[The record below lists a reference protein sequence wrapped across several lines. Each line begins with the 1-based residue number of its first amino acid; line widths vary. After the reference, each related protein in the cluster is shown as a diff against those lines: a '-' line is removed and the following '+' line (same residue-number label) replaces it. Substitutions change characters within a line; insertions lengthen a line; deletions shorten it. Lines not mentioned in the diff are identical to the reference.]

1 MPEVLA
7 NATEALITNW
17 LVPEGA
23 SITAGDPIVEVETE
37 KALVEVQA
45 EFDGVLAR
53 YLAPVGAATAVGAPI
68 AVLLQAGETGVDID
82 AFIASEN
89 LPTLVKSVLVA
100 PDEPAIIV
108 QAPVAAA
115 PVTRSPH
122 NADRLFVSPI
132 ARNLARANDIDPA
145 QIQGTGPD
153 GRIVRRDVEAAI
165 ANASS
170 VQTARKSDAPVIARS
185 PGGFT
190 AIPHT
195 PMRRAIS
202 RRLTESKSSVP
213 HFYINAECNA
223 EKLLAFRQQVIG
235 WTGKKISVNDLII
248 KAVAGA
254 LVHVPEANVIW
265 NDDEMIR
272 FDDVAIAIAV
282 ATEKGLVTPVLQGV
296 NHLDLQGIHAL
307 AGDMVARARAGR
319 IKQNEIEGGSFSITN
334 LGMFGIQSFSAI
346 INPPQ
351 SAILA
356 VGGAIEKAV
365 IVDGEIVKARTIS
378 FTLSV
383 DHRAIDGVLA
393 AQLMTAFIE
402 RIESPISLLLT

>member
-296 NHLDLQGIHAL
+296 NHLDLHGIHAL

>member
-100 PDEPAIIV
+100 PDEPTIIV

-122 NADRLFVSPI
+122 NADRLFASPI

-248 KAVAGA
+248 KAAAGA